1 MSYVALPT
9 RRGRTDASNVS
20 SPSLPSHPECLDN
33 AGTLTDDPRGDAP
46 GGRRLPDH
54 TQQLA
59 AVEDVEAG
67 DTGHQGAVQ
76 LGFRDSYPSKRGFY
90 PFSDGPTDPLPNG
103 AVAEISRLHRKQGTA
118 LPWDIPP
125 IDRAGLDA
133 CQFRQLS
140 SQGCGV
146 INRHAKASLW
156 EDLYPEARA
165 LAERLYQYVTR
176 RWGIYAFSARQCL
189 RPAEAALDYTHIPG
203 NEPSEASFRKW
214 QRENGQA
221 SGQARR
227 DRCSDRDRFIIDA
240 DALGDQASDIARRC
254 AVIWPNLG
262 HSPSTISRVLAR
274 EKVARTIKDREDD
287 INFPLELENIES
299 LVGTYEGSC
308 KPDTELV
315 EQVAEVP
322 PVHWALACWYANVG
336 AYLSQERID
345 RLVEFADQI
354 GAEELAGNELPNGQG
369 LLWLVDEV
377 IVRRCSTKDHP
388 AAYLMKCID
397 NHGQGLS
404 AELVQETVQAMGFGF
419 DHKVQYVAA
428 ARNPVAYL
436 TSMRNN
442 QVGASDMGD
451 ASPMGI
457 GLITLKRWAPELVTP
472 DFEAEA
478 KCLIDWE
485 RRPGRFL
492 EYYRRRHGRLPWE
505 DAPDDEV
512 EPSPPADP
520 PLEPEK
526 LEHPENPAF
535 PLVPWETG
543 PDPSHGEPLKLVE
556 RPYSTCEKPS
566 DEPVLEHGPCRHP
579 LAGILALALPLY
591 NIQQVGCETAGCGCR
606 VYSDR
611 GRGQCP
617 CHWSP
622 VKAAAAY
629 RALQRQLASGLTAP
643 APATRFTLA
652 TAP

>member
-1 MSYVALPT
+1 MYNALPA
-9 RRGRTDASNVS
+9 RRDRSGASDLPPS
-20 SPSLPSHPECLDN
+20 SPSFPSRPEHLDDTG
-33 AGTLTDDPRGDAP
+33 ALTDAP
-46 GGRRLPDH
+46 GARRLPDH
-54 TQQLA
+54 TQQLVA
-59 AVEDVEAG
+59 LENVKDG
-67 DTGHQGAVQ
+67 DTRHQGIVQ
-76 LGFRDSYPSKRGFY
+76 LGFRDSYPDKRGFY

-103 AVAEISRLHRKQGTA
+103 VVAEITRLHRKQGTA

-125 IDRAGLDA
+125 IDRAGLDT
-133 CQFRQLS
+133 CQFRQLR

-156 EDLYPEARA
+156 QDLYPDLHP
-165 LAERLYQYVTR
+165 LADRLYRYASR

-189 RPAEAALDYTHIPG
+189 RPAGAALDYTHIPG
-203 NEPSEASFRKW
+203 NEPSEENFRQW

-227 DRCSDRDRFIIDA
+227 NRCSDRDRFIIDA
-240 DALGDQASDIARRC
+240 DSVGDQASAIARKC

-274 EKVARTIKDREDD
+274 EKVARTIRDREDD
-287 INFPLELENIES
+287 INSLLESRNIES
-299 LVGTYEGSC
+299 LGGNLEGSC
-308 KPDTELV
+308 NAATELV
-315 EQVAEVP
+315 GQVAEAP
-322 PVHWALACWYANVG
+322 PMHWVLACWYANVG
-336 AYLSQERID
+336 AYLNEERAA
-345 RLVEFADQI
+345 RLIAFVEHIETEQM
-354 GAEELAGNELPNGQG
+354 AGNELPNGQG
-369 LLWLVDEV
+369 ILWLVDEV
-377 IVRRCSTKDHP
+377 IRGRCPAKDHP
-388 AAYLMKCID
+388 AAYLMKCIE

-404 AELVQETVQAMGFGF
+404 AELVQETVQAVGFGF

-442 QVGASDMGD
+442 QVGTSDMGD
-451 ASPMGI
+451 ASPMGV
-457 GLITLKRWAPELVTP
+457 GLLTLKRWAPELVTP
-472 DFEAEA
+472 DFEADA
-478 KCLIDWE
+478 RGLIDWE

-492 EYYRRRHGRLPWE
+492 EYYRRRYGRLPWE
-505 DAPDDEV
+505 DTPDAEV
-512 EPSPPADP
+512 EPVPPADP
-520 PLEPEK
+520 LLEPEK
-526 LEHPENPAF
+526 LEHLEKPAF

-579 LAGILALALPLY
+579 LAGMLALALPLY

-606 VYSDR
+606 VYSDHD
-611 GRGQCP
+611 RGQCP

>member
-1 MSYVALPT
+1 MFST
-9 RRGRTDASNVS
+9 VS
-20 SPSLPSHPECLDN
+20 STRPVWGCQP
-33 AGTLTDDPRGDAP
+33 DAP
-46 GGRRLPDH
+46 AGVAPDH
-54 TQQLA
+54 QIA
-59 AVEDVEAG
+59 DVEDVKAV
-67 DTGHQGAVQ
+67 DTCDQGTLQ

-103 AVAEISRLHRKQGTA
+103 VIAEISRLHRKQGTA

-133 CQFRQLS
+133 CQFRQLC

-156 EDLYPEARA
+156 QDLYPEGHA
-165 LAERLYQYVTR
+165 LADRLYRYASR
-176 RWGIYAFSARQCL
+176 RWGIYAFSPRQCL
-189 RPAEAALDYTHIPG
+189 RPAEAVLEYTRIPG
-203 NEPSEASFRKW
+203 NEPSEESFRKW

-240 DALGDQASDIARRC
+240 DAVGDQASDIARKC
-254 AVIWPNLG
+254 AVIWPHLG

-274 EKVARTIKDREDD
+274 EKLARTIKGRGDD
-287 INFPLELENIES
+287 INSPLELVDIES
-299 LVGTYEGSC
+299 LTGAYEGSC
-308 KPDTELV
+308 NADTERV
-315 EQVAEVP
+315 EQVAEAR
-322 PVHWALACWYANVG
+322 PVHWVLACWYANVG
-336 AYLSQERID
+336 TYLNEELTGRLIEFVERI
-345 RLVEFADQI
+345 E
-354 GAEELAGNELPNGQG
+354 AEEMAGNGLPNGQG
-369 LLWLVDEV
+369 ILWLVDEV
-377 IVRRCSTKDHP
+377 ILGRCPAKDHP

-404 AELVQETVQAMGFGF
+404 AELVRETVQAVGFGF

-442 QVGASDMGD
+442 QVGTSDMGD
-451 ASPMGI
+451 ASPMGV
-457 GLITLKRWAPELVTP
+457 GLLTLKRWAPELVTP
-472 DFEAEA
+472 DFEADA
-478 KCLIDWE
+478 RGLIDWE

-492 EYYRRRHGRLPWE
+492 EYYRRRYGRLPWE
-505 DAPDDEV
+505 DTPDAEV

-543 PDPSHGEPLKLVE
+543 PDPSYGEPLKLVE

-579 LAGILALALPLY
+579 LAGMLALALPLY

-643 APATRFTLA
+643 ATRFTLA

>member
-1 MSYVALPT
+1 MFST
-9 RRGRTDASNVS
+9 VS
-20 SPSLPSHPECLDN
+20 SARPAWGCQP
-33 AGTLTDDPRGDAP
+33 DAP
-46 GGRRLPDH
+46 AGVAPDH
-54 TQQLA
+54 QIA
-59 AVEDVEAG
+59 DVEDIKAV
-67 DTGHQGAVQ
+67 DTCDQGTVQ

-90 PFSDGPTDPLPNG
+90 PFSNGPTDPLPNRV
-103 AVAEISRLHRKQGTA
+103 VAEISRLHRKQGTA

-133 CQFRQLS
+133 CQFRQLRS
-140 SQGCGV
+140 KGCGV

-156 EDLYPEARA
+156 KDLYPEAHA
-165 LAERLYQYVTR
+165 LADRLYRYASR

-189 RPAEAALDYTHIPG
+189 RPAEAALDYTYIPG
-203 NEPSEASFRKW
+203 NKPTEESFRKW

-240 DALGDQASDIARRC
+240 DAVGDQGSDIARKC

-274 EKVARTIKDREDD
+274 EKVARTIRDREDD
-287 INFPLELENIES
+287 INSLLELGDIES
-299 LVGTYEGSC
+299 LGGTNEGSC
-308 KPDTELV
+308 K
-315 EQVAEVP
+315 QVAEAP
-322 PVHWALACWYANVG
+322 PVHWVLACWYANVG
-336 AYLSQERID
+336 AYLNEERAARLIEFVERI
-345 RLVEFADQI
+345 ET
-354 GAEELAGNELPNGQG
+354 EELAGNELTNGQG
-369 LLWLVDEV
+369 ILWLVDEV
-377 IVRRCSTKDHP
+377 ILGRCPAKEHP

-404 AELVQETVQAMGFGF
+404 AELVRETVQAVGFGF

-442 QVGASDMGD
+442 QVGASDMGN
-451 ASPMGI
+451 ASPMGV
-457 GLITLKRWAPELVTP
+457 GLLTLKRWSPELVTP
-472 DFEAEA
+472 DFEADA
-478 KCLIDWE
+478 RGLIDWE

-492 EYYRRRHGRLPWE
+492 EYYRRRYGRLPWE
-505 DAPDDEV
+505 DAPDAEV

-520 PLEPEK
+520 PLAPEQ
-526 LEHPENPAF
+526 LEHPENPTF
-535 PLVPWETG
+535 EVISREMR
-543 PDPSHGEPLKLVE
+543 PDPSHGEPLNSVE

-566 DEPVLEHGPCRHP
+566 NEPVLEHGPCRHP
-579 LAGILALALPLY
+579 LAGIMALALPLY

-643 APATRFTLA
+643 ATRFTLA